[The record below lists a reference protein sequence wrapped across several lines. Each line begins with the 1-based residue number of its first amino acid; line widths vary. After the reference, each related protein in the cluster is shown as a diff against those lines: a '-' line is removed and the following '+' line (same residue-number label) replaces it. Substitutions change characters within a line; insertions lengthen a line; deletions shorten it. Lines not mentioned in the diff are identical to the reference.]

1 MTETIDTAQPEALR
15 LASWLRDRQSHLG
28 PSRFSLRDPEV
39 RAEWDDYD
47 KAAIALESL
56 HSALAAAE
64 ARNATLTDD
73 GARVERNRDM
83 WKDQCARQAKQ
94 LETLQPIARRY
105 LWLRDRAAAP
115 SWYAAHANMGIS
127 CEVFDMRLDA
137 EIARAAASISTKD
150 GDTHAEL

>member
-73 GARVERNRDM
+73 AAR
-83 WKDQCARQAKQ
+83 WQ
-94 LETLQPIARRY
+94 
-105 LWLRDRAAAP
+105 WLRDDGEGPTGTLCMARID
-115 SWYAAHANMGIS
+115 GDGDQIL
-127 CEVFDMRLDA
+127 CEVSNYDEEADA
-137 EIARAAASISTKD
+137 AIQARAAASISTKGD
-150 GDTHAEL
+150 GQHG